1 MSGEVFL
8 FEEQHQQHPR
18 VIIRNFLSLH
28 ECKELEFIHKSSS
41 TVGYRPNVFSTTL
54 SHLIATN
61 SSHFIIPFIPIR
73 DRLKD
78 KVEEFFKCEF
88 ELFIEFTGLISW
100 SRGASIGWHSDDNR
114 PYLKQR
120 HFASNSVMSG
130 DVTSGVLSSILH
142 FSYWIPVM
150 LYTLAVADS
159 LCIPF
164 GYTMKAVCYLNNYGK
179 DFNGGLFHFQDGEP
193 TSIIPMAGD
202 AVMYTSDHRNIHS
215 VDEITDGE
223 RLTLTLWFSR
233 DDSHNEDVKLVSLL
247 SQNLLHKNMADSYL
261 PLPAS
266 SNMYWFS
273 QDQASNNQFGF
284 NICWARL
291 HVLGYAIYICQDS
304 SCESDVSELLLKPVC
319 LVRGNELLDQKF
331 VNILHALQIVHFYCW
346 KGSALQTNVSITDT
360 KVVKLSDVQRKRI
373 NGLKSVLLND
383 DDLALRVF
391 SSKPSE
397 ENERICFDWTG
408 IVAAFTAWEDYVS
421 KLTKQ
426 IRLQLPSWRMHES
439 IYDVQL
445 GEQYH
450 P

>member
-1 MSGEVFL
+1 MSQEEVVE
-8 FEEQHQQHPR
+8 FEDQHHHPR

-120 HFASNSVMSG
+120 HFA
-130 DVTSGVLSSILH
+130 
-142 FSYWIPVM
+142 
-150 LYTLAVADS
+150 
-159 LCIPF
+159 
-164 GYTMKAVCYLNNYGK
+164 AVCYLNSYGK
-179 DFNGGLFHFQDGEP
+179 DFDGGLFHFQDGEP
-193 TSIIPMAGD
+193 ASIMPQAGD
-202 AVMYTSDHRNIHS
+202 VVTYTSDHRNIHS

-223 RLTLTLWFSR
+223 RLTLALWFSR
-233 DDSHNEDVKLVSLL
+233 DGSHDEDAKLVSLL
-247 SQNLLHKNMADSYL
+247 SQSLLHKNVADSYL

-273 QDQASNNQFGF
+273 QDQASKNQFGF

-291 HVLGYAIYICQDS
+291 HVLGYDIYISQDS

-319 LVRGNELLDQKF
+319 LVRGNDLLDQEF
-331 VNILHALQIVHFYCW
+331 VNILHALQVVHFYCW
-346 KGSALQTNVSITDT
+346 KGSALQTNVSDANT
-360 KVVKLSDVQRKRI
+360 KVVKLSVVQREKI

-383 DDLALRVF
+383 DDLASRVF
-391 SSKPSE
+391 NSKPSE
-397 ENERICFDWTG
+397 ENKCICFDWTG
-408 IVAAFTAWEDYVS
+408 IVAAVAAWEDYVW
-421 KLTKQ
+421 KLTRQ
-426 IRLQLPSWRMHES
+426 IHLQLPYWRMHES
-439 IYDVQL
+439 IYNVQL
-445 GEQYH
+445 GE
-450 P
+450 